1 MTSSEGSRPAHG
13 QLDPIRLETLFTCN
27 TKTAIENC
35 KEKAQHLSDH
45 LPLEKMHDCV
55 LPNPNSTHQLTECLL
70 LRGESKSEAFHDQV
84 AHFANCGMCPSLAG
98 NLNLAGTA

>member
-1 MTSSEGSRPAHG
+1 
-13 QLDPIRLETLFTCN
+13 
-27 TKTAIENC
+27 
-35 KEKAQHLSDH
+35 
-45 LPLEKMHDCV
+45 MHDCV